1 MSGVRQAVLLDS
13 NAYFR
18 LGSSI
23 RPLLKPLF
31 GSAPQYSLYVL
42 SELDNEYSRS
52 ARLRNKFEWVN
63 EPEYRNDRKSKL
75 FVLVG
80 CDAGNAANA
89 LSILEAYAMEQ
100 EFNVSKED
108 VKALAVG
115 FVKGIPVVTDD
126 DAMTKVATAHDIA
139 CWSTIK
145 LLRTMVTA
153 DRIDMVRAA
162 R

>member
-63 EPEYRNDRKSKL
+63 ELEYRNDQRVKL
-75 FVLVG
+75 FVLRVRRQTQRTRS
-80 CDAGNAANA
+80 A
-89 LSILEAYAMEQ
+89 SFEHMPIEHEI
-100 EFNVSKED
+100 NVSTED
-108 VKALAVG
+108 LKALAAG
-115 FVKGIPVVTDD
+115 FVKGLPIVTDE
-126 DAMTKVATAHDIA
+126 MQ
-139 CWSTIK
+139 
-145 LLRTMVTA
+145 
-153 DRIDMVRAA
+153 
-162 R
+162 